1 MEVSLIVVLAVTA
14 LSLPV
19 VALMPGQAPAEPQQ

>member
-1 MEVSLIVVLAVTA
+1 MEVTLIVVLALTA

-19 VALMPGQAPAEPQQ
+19 VALMPRTAPADPQ